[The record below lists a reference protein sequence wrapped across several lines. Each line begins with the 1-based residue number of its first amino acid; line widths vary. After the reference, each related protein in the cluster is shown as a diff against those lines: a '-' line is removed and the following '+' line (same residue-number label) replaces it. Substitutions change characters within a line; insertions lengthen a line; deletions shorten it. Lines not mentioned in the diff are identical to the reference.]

1 LVTAENVS
9 VDGNNPFTVENSYRI
24 NHFAE
29 NAKALKLDFMCIL
42 NNSTLN
48 DLNDAIIPLQTLAIL
63 MYSLISFADIK
74 QTYNFTSYWPI
85 SPNPRLSIYVHSW
98 HLQDTVVEPVVLS
111 PLMSFESA
119 AS

>member
-1 LVTAENVS
+1 MVTAENVS

-74 QTYNFTSYWPI
+74 QTDNFTSYWPI
-85 SPNPRLSIYVHSW
+85 SPNPSLSIDVHSW